1 MTKAETSGISRLAD
15 PELKPLQEAEVTEL
29 LNQPIYLRLAMINA
43 RDGTPLVHPMWYNF
57 KDGKFFAVS
66 NRNGTKVRSLKENP
80 EVYFLVDIADR
91 GVRGRASAKVI
102 DDSDYATKIM
112 SENLERYMGSVDNP
126 EAKDRLAIA
135 KEHYSAIEIT
145 PHFIATW
152 KA

>member
-1 MTKAETSGISRLAD
+1 MNFRLAD
-15 PELKPLQEAEVTEL
+15 PELKPLQEEEVIEL

-43 RDGTPLVHPMWYNF
+43 RDGTPLVHPIFHNY
-57 KDGKFFAVS
+57 KDGKFFAIS
-66 NRNGTKVRSLKENP
+66 NRNGIKVQSLRKNP

-102 DDSDYATKIM
+102 DDSDYATRITAQ
-112 SENLERYMGSVDNP
+112 NLERYMGSVDSP
-126 EAKDRLAIA
+126 EAKDRLALA
-135 KEHYSAIEIT
+135 KEHYSVIEIT

>member
-1 MTKAETSGISRLAD
+1 MNLRLAD
-15 PELKPLQEAEVTEL
+15 PELKPLQEEEVTEL
-29 LNQPIYLRLAMINA
+29 LNQPIYLRLAMINT
-43 RDGTPLVHPMWYNF
+43 RDGTPLVHPIWYNYR
-57 KDGKFFAVS
+57 DGKFLAVS
-66 NRNGTKVRSLKENP
+66 NRNGNKVRSLRKNP

-102 DDSDYATKIM
+102 DNSDYATKITA
-112 SENLERYMGSVDNP
+112 ENLERYMGSVDSP

-135 KEHYSAIEIT
+135 KDHYSAIEIT

>member
-1 MTKAETSGISRLAD
+1 MNFRLAD
-15 PELKPLQEAEVTEL
+15 PELKPLQEAEVVEL
-29 LNQPIYLRLAMINA
+29 LNQPIYLRLAMINT
-43 RDGTPLVHPMWYNF
+43 RDGTPLVHPIWYNYR
-57 KDGKFFAVS
+57 DGKFLAVS
-66 NRNGTKVRSLKENP
+66 NRNGTKVQSLKKNP

-102 DDSDYATKIM
+102 DDSDYATEIAAQ
-112 SENLERYMGSVDNP
+112 NLERYMGSSDSP
-126 EAKDRLAIA
+126 EARDRLALA